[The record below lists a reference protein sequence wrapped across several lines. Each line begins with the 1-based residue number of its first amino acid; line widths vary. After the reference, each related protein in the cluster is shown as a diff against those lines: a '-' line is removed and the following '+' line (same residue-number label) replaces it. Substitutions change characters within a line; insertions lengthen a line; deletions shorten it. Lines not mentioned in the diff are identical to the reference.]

1 MKYMNWLTQWLNIYV
16 KPGVKQRTFEIYKG
30 IVHKQLIPC
39 LGDYELNELLP
50 AVLQK
55 FTAELC
61 LRYAV
66 NTVCGIISVL
76 KNSLKAAQRMGMVDR
91 EYTNRIQMPKACEKE
106 VNCFSAAEQ
115 KKIESAVFRS
125 GKDSHFGIIL
135 CLYTGLR
142 IGELM
147 ALQWEDVDL
156 RKRMLSVNKTCRD
169 LWEGGRYIKQLDSP
183 KTASSKRKI
192 PIPKQLL
199 PHLKAIKKRS
209 RSIFVISGK
218 EGKGV
223 LLRSYQKS
231 FERLLKREKI
241 SRKSF
246 HALRHTFA
254 TRALECGMDVK
265 ALSEILGHKNA
276 TITLNRYA
284 HSLMEYKQDMM
295 NKLGKLLQ

>member
-115 KKIESAVFRS
+115 KKIESAVFKS
-125 GKDSHFGIIL
+125 GKDSYFGIIL

-142 IGELM
+142 IGELI

-156 RKRMLSVNKTCRD
+156 RKRIIAIIVAAVAVAAIVAGILIVMKKRRNGSNDRSQ
-169 LWEGGRYIKQLDSP
+169 ESPGG
-183 KTASSKRKI
+183 SSKKTRMELIDK
-192 PIPKQLL
+192 
-199 PHLKAIKKRS
+199 S
-209 RSIFVISGK
+209 RAMV
-218 EGKGV
+218 E
-223 LLRSYQKS
+223 
-231 FERLLKREKI
+231 
-241 SRKSF
+241 
-246 HALRHTFA
+246 A
-254 TRALECGMDVK
+254 
-265 ALSEILGHKNA
+265 
-276 TITLNRYA
+276 
-284 HSLMEYKQDMM
+284 
-295 NKLGKLLQ
+295 